1 MAKQDSKSRFNIF
14 DALLIL
20 LIVACIVALVLRYYF
35 NSNRSLEEQV
45 RVRFIVPSIMETTA
59 DTMLETLK
67 SGSVLYLTDGDNVIG
82 YIQSV
87 AKERSKV
94 YAENGAGELEK
105 VDDPF
110 LMNVTGVAV
119 LYGKTGESGF
129 YIGGSEL
136 ATVNDV
142 IYVYSTNVEFAMTL
156 TQIGSPN
163 AK

>member
-1 MAKQDSKSRFNIF
+1 
-14 DALLIL
+14 
-20 LIVACIVALVLRYYF
+20 
-35 NSNRSLEEQV
+35 
-45 RVRFIVPSIMETTA
+45 
-59 DTMLETLK
+59 
-67 SGSVLYLTDGDNVIG
+67 
-82 YIQSV
+82 
-87 AKERSKV
+87 
-94 YAENGAGELEK
+94 
-105 VDDPF
+105 
-110 LMNVTGVAV
+110 MNVTGVAV

>member
-1 MAKQDSKSRFNIF
+1 
-14 DALLIL
+14 
-20 LIVACIVALVLRYYF
+20 
-35 NSNRSLEEQV
+35 
-45 RVRFIVPSIMETTA
+45 
-59 DTMLETLK
+59 MLETLK

-94 YAENGAGELEK
+94 YAENGAGELER